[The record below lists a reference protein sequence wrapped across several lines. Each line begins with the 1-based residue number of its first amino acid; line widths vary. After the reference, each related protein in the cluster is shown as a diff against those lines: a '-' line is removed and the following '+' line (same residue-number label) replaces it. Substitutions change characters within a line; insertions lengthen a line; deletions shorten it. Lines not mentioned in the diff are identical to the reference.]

1 MISGKNGKNNLLQM
15 LRIFIISILFFGKG
29 MVLLSQNTLSDSLLY
44 YEYAYYKSNNDT
56 SKQKILLKKIDLYLT
71 KNITHREVFNEIKR
85 VNLNYLYDK
94 KIKTNFLWNAITIS
108 YLNNE
113 TDNARY
119 FLAEYSNLKPDSS
132 MAFNLLSI
140 LVNKYTD
147 TSDVNKRIKYLSGI
161 DTVFKGLN
169 CFCDIVNY
177 NRKHLNFYLISS
189 AIIPGS
195 GTAMNGYILEGVLSL
210 AIMAGSVYGIIKLVQ
225 YGLYINAVLWSTGVG
240 LKFYTGNIKLTE
252 QTFYKAEINKKNKLT
267 IICELKLKNVL
278 NKYPITL
285 KAL

>member
-1 MISGKNGKNNLLQM
+1 
-15 LRIFIISILFFGKG
+15 

>member
-1 MISGKNGKNNLLQM
+1 M

-29 MVLLSQNTLSDSLLY
+29 LFLLSQNTLNDSLLF
-44 YEYAYYKSNNDT
+44 YEYAYYKSNND
-56 SKQKILLKKIDLYLT
+56 SLKQKILIKKIDLYLT
-71 KNITHREVFNEIKR
+71 KNITQKEVFNEVKR

-94 KIKTNFLWNAITIS
+94 EIKTNFLWNAVTIS
-108 YLNNE
+108 YLNYE

-119 FLAEYSNLKPDSS
+119 YLAEYSNLKTDTSI
-132 MAFNLLSI
+132 AFNLLSI

-147 TSDVNKRIKYLSGI
+147 TSDVNKRIKYLSAF
-161 DTVFKGLN
+161 DTLFNCLN
-169 CFCDIVNY
+169 CFYDIVNY

-195 GTAMNGYILEGVLSL
+195 GTVMNGYILKGLLSL
-210 AIMAGSVYGIIKLVQ
+210 ALTAGSVYGIIKLVE

-252 QTFYKAEINKKNKLT
+252 QAFYKAETKKKNKLT
-267 IICELKLKNVL
+267 NNCELKLKNVL